1 MKISRPYIILNSKF
15 MQNNNTN
22 SYQNAL
28 TQLEI
33 AAGAL
38 KINKDILEILKVP
51 KRILKVYI
59 PVRMDDGSIKNFE
72 GFRVQHNDAR
82 GPFKGGIRFSPI
94 VSMDEV
100 MALSMWMTWKTAVVG
115 IPYGGA
121 KGGVIVD
128 TKKLS
133 KGELERLSRGYVR
146 AVHKFIGPNI
156 DVPAPDMYTT
166 PEIMAWMANE
176 YSRIVGEN
184 TPASFTGKPV
194 EVGGSLGRAN
204 STSVGGVFVLEEALK
219 KIGKEKRHITV
230 AIQGLGNVG
239 ANAAKILFQEDYNI
253 MAVSDSRGGII
264 QESRI
269 ESLNIEKILK
279 FKNEKGTIIGFP
291 GTKIITN
298 EELLT
303 LDIDVLIPAAL
314 ENQITIKNANDIKA
328 KIILELANGPTT
340 PEADKILDERGILV
354 VPDILANAGGVLVSY
369 FEWAQNRMGYY
380 WDETEVN
387 EKLKKQMV
395 RSFNDV
401 WERKE
406 KYKVDTRAAANILAL
421 ERVVKAMKLR
431 GV

>member
-1 MKISRPYIILNSKF
+1 
-15 MQNNNTN
+15 MQNNNN
-22 SYQNAL
+22 PYQNAL

-33 AAGAL
+33 AANVL
-38 KINKDILEILKVP
+38 KINRDILEILKVP

-59 PVRMDDGSIKNFE
+59 PVRMDDGRIKNFE

-82 GPFKGGIRFSPI
+82 GPFKGGIRFSPQ

-133 KGELERLSRGYVR
+133 KAELERLSRGYVR

-194 EVGGSLGRAN
+194 EVGGSLGRAD
-204 STSVGGVFVLEEALK
+204 STSVGGVYVLEEALK

-239 ANAAKILFQEDYNI
+239 ANAAKILYKEDYNI
-253 MAVSDSRGGII
+253 IAVSDSRGGIMA
-264 QESRI
+264 ESI
-269 ESLNIEKILK
+269 DNGLDINEVLKYKEK
-279 FKNEKGTIIGFP
+279 NSSVSGFP
-291 GTKIITN
+291 KTKAITN
-298 EELLT
+298 EDLLVSSV
-303 LDIDVLIPAAL
+303 DVLIPAAM
-314 ENQITIKNANDIKA
+314 ENQITIKNASDIKA
-328 KIILELANGPTT
+328 KIVLELANGPTT
-340 PEADKILDERGILV
+340 PEADKILDEKDILLI
-354 VPDILANAGGVLVSY
+354 PDILANAGGVLVSY
-369 FEWAQNRMGYY
+369 FEWVQNRMGYY

-387 EKLKKQMV
+387 AKLKKQMV
-395 RSFNDV
+395 KSFSDV

-406 KYKVDTRAAANILAL
+406 KYKVDTRVAANILAL

>member
-1 MKISRPYIILNSKF
+1 
-15 MQNNNTN
+15 MQNNNN
-22 SYQNAL
+22 PYQNAL
-28 TQLEI
+28 IQLEI
-33 AAGAL
+33 AAGVL
-38 KINKDILEILKVP
+38 KVNKDILEILKVP
-51 KRILKVYI
+51 KRILRVFI

-82 GPFKGGIRFSPI
+82 GPFKGGIRFSPQ
-94 VSMDEV
+94 VSMDEM
-100 MALSMWMTWKTAVVG
+100 MALAMWMTWKTAVIG

-146 AVHKFIGPNI
+146 AAHKFIGPNI

-176 YSRIVGEN
+176 YSRIAGEN

-194 EVGGSLGRAN
+194 EVGGSLGRAD
-204 STSVGGVFVLEEALK
+204 STSVGGIYVLEEALK

-239 ANAAKILFQEDYNI
+239 ANAAKILSNEDYSVV
-253 MAVSDSRGGII
+253 AVSDSRGGII

-269 ESLNIEKILK
+269 KNQESRMEGLDIEKVLE
-279 FKNEKGTIIGFP
+279 FKKKTGSVVGFQR
-291 GTKIITN
+291 TKQITN
-298 EELLT
+298 EELLI
-303 LDIDVLIPAAL
+303 LDVDVLIPAAL
-314 ENQITIKNANDIKA
+314 ENQITAKNAKDIKA

-340 PEADKILDERGILV
+340 PEADKILDAKGILV

-380 WDETEVN
+380 WDEAEVN
-387 EKLKKQMV
+387 AKLKKQMV
-395 RSFNDV
+395 KSFNDV
-401 WERKE
+401 WDRKE
-406 KYKVDTRAAANILAL
+406 KYGVDTRVAANILAL

>member
-1 MKISRPYIILNSKF
+1 
-15 MQNNNTN
+15 MQNNSNP
-22 SYQNAL
+22 YQNAL
-28 TQLEI
+28 TQLEV
-33 AAGAL
+33 AAEVL

-51 KRILKVYI
+51 KRVLRVFI
-59 PVRMDDGSIKNFE
+59 PVRMDNGSVCNFE

-82 GPFKGGIRFSPI
+82 GPFKGGIRFSPQ

-100 MALSMWMTWKTAVVG
+100 QALSMWMTWKGAVVG

-146 AVHKFIGPNI
+146 AVYKFIGPNI

-194 EVGGSLGRAN
+194 EVGGSLGRSN
-204 STSVGGVFVLEEALK
+204 STSVGGVYVLEEALK
-219 KIGKEKRHITV
+219 KINKEKRHIRV
-230 AIQGLGNVG
+230 AVQGMGNVG
-239 ANAAKILFQEDYNI
+239 ANAAKILFGQDCN
-253 MAVSDSRGGII
+253 MVAVSDSRGAIM
-264 QESRI
+264 QESGT
-269 ESLNIEKILK
+269 EGLDIEKVLK
-279 FKNEKGTIIGFP
+279 FKEEKGSVAGFP
-291 GTKIITN
+291 GTKQITN
-298 EELLT
+298 EELLG
-303 LDIDVLIPAAL
+303 LDVDILIPAAL
-314 ENQITIKNANDIKA
+314 ENQITARNAGDIKA

-340 PEADKILDERGILV
+340 PEADKILDKKGILV

-369 FEWAQNRMGYY
+369 FEWVQNRQGFY
-380 WDETEVN
+380 WTEDEVN
-387 EKLKKQMV
+387 EKLKATMV
-395 RSFNDV
+395 RAFNDV
-401 WERKE
+401 WVQKE
-406 KYKVDTRAAANILAL
+406 KYKVDTRVAANILAL

>member
-1 MKISRPYIILNSKF
+1 
-15 MQNNNTN
+15 MQNNNIN
-22 SYQNAL
+22 PYQNAL
-28 TQLEI
+28 IQLEK
-33 AAGAL
+33 AAGIL
-38 KINKDILEILKVP
+38 KINGDILEILKVP
-51 KRILKVYI
+51 KRILRVFI
-59 PVRMDDGSIKNFE
+59 PVRMDNGRVKNFE

-100 MALSMWMTWKTAVVG
+100 MALSMWMTWKGAIVN

-133 KGELERLSRGYVR
+133 KEELERLSRGYVR

-166 PEIMAWMANE
+166 PEIMAWMTNE

-184 TPASFTGKPV
+184 TPAAFTGKPV
-194 EVGGSLGRAN
+194 EVGGSLGRAD
-204 STSVGGVFVLEEALK
+204 STSVGGVYILEEALK
-219 KIGKEKRHITV
+219 KIKKEKKHITV

-239 ANAAKILFQEDYNI
+239 ANAAKILDREDYNVV
-253 MAVSDSRGGII
+253 AVSDSKSAIVS
-264 QESRI
+264 ESGTKG
-269 ESLNIEKILK
+269 LNIKEVLKYKEKNGSVAG
-279 FKNEKGTIIGFP
+279 FKS
-291 GTKIITN
+291 TKTITN

-303 LDIDVLIPAAL
+303 LQVDVLIPAAL
-314 ENQITIKNANDIKA
+314 ENQITAKNADNIKA
-328 KIILELANGPTT
+328 KIVLELANGPTT
-340 PEADKILDERGILV
+340 PEADKILDAKGILV

-369 FEWAQNRMGYY
+369 FEWVQNRMGYY
-380 WDETEVN
+380 WDEAEVN

-395 RSFNDV
+395 KSFNDV

-406 KYKVDTRAAANILAL
+406 KYKVDTRIAANILAL

>member
-1 MKISRPYIILNSKF
+1 ML
-15 MQNNNTN
+15 NNNP
-22 SYQNAL
+22 YQNAL
-28 TQLEI
+28 TQLQI
-33 AAGAL
+33 AADIL

-51 KRILKVYI
+51 KRVLRVFI

-82 GPFKGGIRFSPI
+82 GPFKGGIRFSPE

-115 IPYGGA
+115 VPYGGA

-133 KGELERLSRGYVR
+133 KGELERLSRGYAR

-204 STSVGGVFVLEEALK
+204 STSVGGIYVLEEALK

-230 AIQGLGNVG
+230 AIQGMGNVG
-239 ANAAKILFQEDYNI
+239 ANAAKILYNEDCNI
-253 MAVSDSRGGII
+253 VAVSDSRGGII
-264 QESRI
+264 LKDQRPKTKDQKLNMEG
-269 ESLNIEKILK
+269 LNILKVLEYKEK
-279 FKNEKGTIIGFP
+279 NGSVAGFH
-291 GTKIITN
+291 GTKTITN
-298 EELLT
+298 EELLV
-303 LDIDVLIPAAL
+303 LPVDVLIPAAL
-314 ENQITIKNANDIKA
+314 ENQITIKNAHDIKA

-340 PEADKILDERGILV
+340 PEADKILDENGVLV

-380 WDETEVN
+380 WDEQEVN
-387 EKLKKQMV
+387 EKLKKQMI

-401 WERKE
+401 WAVKE
-406 KYKVDTRAAANILAL
+406 KYKVDTRVAANVLAL

>member
-1 MKISRPYIILNSKF
+1 MTN
-15 MQNNNTN
+15 MQNNNIN
-22 SYQNAL
+22 PYQSAL
-28 TQLEI
+28 TQLET
-33 AAGAL
+33 AAKVL
-38 KINKDILEILKVP
+38 KVNGDILEILKVP
-51 KRILKVYI
+51 KRILRVFI

-176 YSRIVGEN
+176 YSRIAGEN

-194 EVGGSLGRAN
+194 EVGGSLGRAD
-204 STSVGGVFVLEEALK
+204 STSVGGVYVLDEALK
-219 KIGKEKRHITV
+219 KIKKEKRHITV
-230 AIQGLGNVG
+230 VIQGMGNVG
-239 ANAAKILFQEDYNI
+239 ANAAKILYNEDYNI
-253 MAVSDSRGGII
+253 VAVSDSRGGVASEAGSKGLDIPKV
-264 QESRI
+264 
-269 ESLNIEKILK
+269 LAYKEKTGSVA
-279 FKNEKGTIIGFP
+279 EFP
-291 GTKIITN
+291 NTKPITN
-298 EELLT
+298 EDLLI
-303 LDIDVLIPAAL
+303 LDVDVLIPAAL
-314 ENQITIKNANDIKA
+314 ENQITAKNAKDIKA
-328 KIILELANGPTT
+328 KIVLELANGPTT
-340 PEADKILDERGILV
+340 PEADKILDEKGILLI
-354 VPDILANAGGVLVSY
+354 PDILANAGGVLVSY
-369 FEWAQNRMGYY
+369 FEWVQDRMGYF
-380 WDETEVN
+380 WDEKEVN
-387 EKLKKQMV
+387 EKLKKQMIK
-395 RSFNDV
+395 SFNDV
-401 WERKE
+401 WDRKE
-406 KYKVDTRAAANILAL
+406 KYNVDTRVAANILAL

>member
-1 MKISRPYIILNSKF
+1 
-15 MQNNNTN
+15 MQNNLNP
-22 SYQNAL
+22 YQNAL

-33 AAGAL
+33 AAGVL

-51 KRILKVYI
+51 KRILRVFI

-133 KGELERLSRGYVR
+133 KEELEKLSRGYVR

-176 YSRIVGEN
+176 FSRIAGEN
-184 TPASFTGKPV
+184 TPACFTGKPV
-194 EVGGSLGRAN
+194 EVGGSLGRAD
-204 STSVGGVFVLEEALK
+204 STSVGGIYVLEEALK
-219 KIGKEKRHITV
+219 KIKKEKKHIVV
-230 AIQGLGNVG
+230 AVQGLGNVG
-239 ANAAKILFQEDYNI
+239 ANAAKILFKEDYNVV
-253 MAVSDSRGGII
+253 AVSDSRGAIVSNAKGKGLDIP
-264 QESRI
+264 EV
-269 ESLNIEKILK
+269 LKYKEK
-279 FKNEKGTIIGFP
+279 NGSVAGFP
-291 GTKIITN
+291 ETEPITN
-298 EELLT
+298 EELLV
-303 LDIDVLIPAAL
+303 LDVDVLMPAAL
-314 ENQITIKNANDIKA
+314 ENQITIKNAKDIKA
-328 KIILELANGPTT
+328 KIVLELANGPTT
-340 PEADKILDERGILV
+340 PEADKILDEKGVLV

-369 FEWAQNRMGYY
+369 FEWVQNRMGYY
-380 WDETEVN
+380 WEEKEVN

-395 RSFNDV
+395 KSFADV

-406 KYKVDTRAAANILAL
+406 KYKVDTRVAANILAL

>member
-1 MKISRPYIILNSKF
+1 MFSNS
-15 MQNNNTN
+15 NP
-22 SYQNAL
+22 YQNAL
-28 TQLEI
+28 AQLEK
-33 AAGAL
+33 AAGIL

-82 GPFKGGIRFSPI
+82 GPFKGGIRFSPQ

-133 KGELERLSRGYVR
+133 KGELEKLSRGYVR

-176 YSRIVGEN
+176 FSRIVGEN

-194 EVGGSLGRAN
+194 EVGGSLGRAD
-204 STSVGGVFVLEEALK
+204 STSVGGVYVLEEALK
-219 KIGKEKRHITV
+219 KIKKKKRHITV

-239 ANAAKILFQEDYNI
+239 ANAAKILYNEDYNI
-253 MAVSDSRGGII
+253 IAVSDSKGGIV
-264 QESRI
+264 SG
-269 ESLNIEKILK
+269 SDKGLNIDDVLKYKEK
-279 FKNEKGTIIGFP
+279 NGSVAGFP
-291 GTKIITN
+291 GTKKITN
-298 EELLT
+298 EELLV
-303 LDIDVLIPAAL
+303 LPVDVLIPAAM
-314 ENQITIKNANDIKA
+314 ENHITANNAKDIKA
-328 KIILELANGPTT
+328 KIVLELANGPTT
-340 PEADKILDERGILV
+340 PEADSILDKNDVLV
-354 VPDILANAGGVLVSY
+354 IPDILANAGGVLVSY
-369 FEWAQNRMGYY
+369 FEWVQDRMGYF
-380 WDETEVN
+380 WEVGEVN
-387 EKLKKQMV
+387 EKLKKQMIK
-395 RSFNDV
+395 SFNDV

-406 KYKVDTRAAANILAL
+406 KYKVDTRVAANILAL

>member
-1 MKISRPYIILNSKF
+1 

-22 SYQNAL
+22 PYQNAL

-33 AAGAL
+33 AAGVL

-51 KRILKVYI
+51 KRILRVFI

-72 GFRVQHNDAR
+72 GFRIQHNDAR
-82 GPFKGGIRFSPI
+82 GPFKGGIRFSSI

-100 MALSMWMTWKTAVVG
+100 TALSMLMTWKTAVVG

-146 AVHKFIGPNI
+146 AVHKFIGPNV

-194 EVGGSLGRAN
+194 EVGGSLGRAD
-204 STSVGGVFVLEEALK
+204 STSVGGVYVLEEALK
-219 KIGKEKRHITV
+219 KIKKEKRHLAV
-230 AIQGLGNVG
+230 AIQGMGNVG
-239 ANAAKILFQEDYNI
+239 ANAAKILAKEDCNI
-253 MAVSDSRGGII
+253 IAVSDSRGGIVSGS
-264 QESRI
+264 ENKG
-269 ESLNIEKILK
+269 LNILEVLEYKEKTGSV
-279 FKNEKGTIIGFP
+279 EGFP
-291 GTKIITN
+291 KTKAITN
-298 EELLT
+298 EELLA
-303 LDIDVLIPAAL
+303 LDVDVLIPAAL
-314 ENQITIKNANDIKA
+314 ENQITAKNVKDIKA

-340 PEADKILDERGILV
+340 PEADKILDEKGVLV

-369 FEWAQNRMGYY
+369 FEWVQDRMGYF
-380 WDETEVN
+380 WDEKEVN

-395 RSFNDV
+395 KSFNDV

-406 KYKVDTRAAANILAL
+406 KYGVDTRVAANILAL

>member
-1 MKISRPYIILNSKF
+1 MI
-15 MQNNNTN
+15 NNP
-22 SYQNAL
+22 YQNAL

-33 AAGAL
+33 AAGVL

-51 KRILKVYI
+51 KRVLRVFI

-100 MALSMWMTWKTAVVG
+100 MALAMWMTWKTAVVG

-194 EVGGSLGRAN
+194 EVGGSLGRAD
-204 STSVGGVFVLEEALK
+204 STSVGGIYVLEEALK
-219 KIGKEKRHITV
+219 KIGKEKRHITI
-230 AIQGLGNVG
+230 AIQGMGNVG
-239 ANAAKILFQEDYNI
+239 ANAAKILFKEDCNI
-253 MAVSDSRGGII
+253 VAVSDSRGGIV
-264 QESRI
+264 SDKG
-269 ESLNIEKILK
+269 LNIGEVLKYKEKT
-279 FKNEKGTIIGFP
+279 GSVAGFP
-291 GTKIITN
+291 GTKAITN
-298 EELLT
+298 EELLV
-303 LDIDVLIPAAL
+303 LEADVLIPAAL

-328 KIILELANGPTT
+328 KIVLELANGPTT
-340 PEADKILDERGILV
+340 PEADKILDKKEILV

-369 FEWAQNRMGYY
+369 FEWVQDRMGYF
-380 WDETEVN
+380 WDEKEVN

-395 RSFNDV
+395 VSFNDV

-406 KYKVDTRAAANILAL
+406 KYSVNTRIAANILAL

>member
-1 MKISRPYIILNSKF
+1 
-15 MQNNNTN
+15 MQNNNSN
-22 SYQNAL
+22 PYQNAL

-33 AAGAL
+33 AAGVL

-51 KRILKVYI
+51 KRILRVFI
-59 PVRMDDGSIKNFE
+59 PVRMDDGSIKNLE

-82 GPFKGGIRFSPI
+82 GPFKGGIRFSPQ

-146 AVHKFIGPNI
+146 AVHKFIGPNV

-176 YSRIVGEN
+176 YSRVVGEN

-194 EVGGSLGRAN
+194 DVGGSLGRAN
-204 STSVGGVFVLEEALK
+204 STSVGGVYVLDEALK
-219 KIGKEKRHITV
+219 KIKKEKKHIMV
-230 AIQGLGNVG
+230 AIQGMGNVG
-239 ANAAKILFQEDYNI
+239 ANAAQILFNEDCNI
-253 MAVSDSRGGII
+253 VAVSDSRGGIVS
-264 QESRI
+264 EFGTDG
-269 ESLNIEKILK
+269 LDIEKVLEYK
-279 FKNEKGTIIGFP
+279 EKNGSVAGFP
-291 GTKIITN
+291 GSKKITN
-298 EELLT
+298 EELLV
-303 LDIDVLIPAAL
+303 LDVDVLIPAAL
-314 ENQITIKNANDIKA
+314 ENQITAKNAQDIKA
-328 KIILELANGPTT
+328 KIVLELANGPTT
-340 PEADKILDERGILV
+340 PEADKILDEKGILV

-369 FEWAQNRMGYY
+369 FEWVQDRMGYF
-380 WDETEVN
+380 WDEAEVN

-395 RSFNDV
+395 KSFADV

-406 KYKVDTRAAANILAL
+406 KYKVDTRVAANILAL

>member
-1 MKISRPYIILNSKF
+1 
-15 MQNNNTN
+15 MQNNDTN
-22 SYQNAL
+22 PYKNAL

-33 AAGAL
+33 AAGVL
-38 KINKDILEILKVP
+38 GINKDILEILKVP
-51 KRILKVYI
+51 KRILRVFI

-146 AVHKFIGPNI
+146 AVHKFIGPNT

-194 EVGGSLGRAN
+194 EVGGSLGRSN
-204 STSVGGVFVLEEALK
+204 STSVGGIYVLEEALK
-219 KIGKEKRHITV
+219 KIGKVKKHATV

-239 ANAAKILFQEDYNI
+239 ANAAKILYKEDYYI
-253 MAVSDSRGGII
+253 VAVSDSKGGIVS
-264 QESRI
+264 ESDKG
-269 ESLNIEKILK
+269 LNIEEVLK
-279 FKNEKGTIIGFP
+279 YKEKNGLVAGFP
-291 GTKIITN
+291 DTKKIIN
-298 EELLT
+298 EELLV
-303 LDIDVLIPAAL
+303 LDADVLIPAAL
-314 ENQITIKNANDIKA
+314 ENQITAKNAKDIKA
-328 KIILELANGPTT
+328 KIVLELANGPTT
-340 PEADKILDERGILV
+340 PDADKILDEKGILV

-380 WDETEVN
+380 WNEKEVN

-395 RSFNDV
+395 KSFADV

-406 KYKVDTRAAANILAL
+406 KYKVDTRTAANILAL

>member
-1 MKISRPYIILNSKF
+1 
-15 MQNNNTN
+15 MQNNNSN
-22 SYQNAL
+22 PYQNAL

-33 AAGAL
+33 AAGVL
-38 KINKDILEILKVP
+38 KINKDVLEILKVP
-51 KRILKVYI
+51 KRVLRVFI

-133 KGELERLSRGYVR
+133 KEELEKLSRGYVR

-176 YSRIVGEN
+176 FSRIAGEN
-184 TPASFTGKPV
+184 TPASFTGKPIA
-194 EVGGSLGRAN
+194 VGGSLGRAD
-204 STSVGGVFVLEEALK
+204 STSVGGVYVLEEALK
-219 KIGKEKRHITV
+219 KIKKEKRHVTV

-239 ANAAKILFQEDYNI
+239 ANAAKILYNDDYNI
-253 MAVSDSRGGII
+253 VAVSDSKGGIVA
-264 QESRI
+264 EAGAKG
-269 ESLNIEKILK
+269 LNIEEILK
-279 FKNEKGTIIGFP
+279 HKEKHGSITGFP
-291 GTKIITN
+291 GTRAITN
-298 EELLT
+298 EELLV
-303 LDIDVLIPAAL
+303 LDVDVLIPAAL
-314 ENQITIKNANDIKA
+314 ENQITEKNAANIKA
-328 KIILELANGPTT
+328 KIVLELANGPTT
-340 PEADKILDERGILV
+340 PEADKILDKKGVLV

-369 FEWAQNRMGYY
+369 FEWVQNRMGYY
-380 WDETEVN
+380 WEEKEVN
-387 EKLKKQMV
+387 EKLKNQMV
-395 RSFNDV
+395 KSFNDV

-406 KYKVDTRAAANILAL
+406 KYSVDTRVAANILAL
-421 ERVVKAMKLR
+421 ERVVKAMELR

>member
-1 MKISRPYIILNSKF
+1 ME
-15 MQNNNTN
+15 NNNAN
-22 SYQNAL
+22 PYQNAL
-28 TQLEI
+28 TQLSI
-33 AAGAL
+33 AANIL
-38 KINKDILEILKVP
+38 KINKDVLEILKVP

-82 GPFKGGIRFSPI
+82 GPFKGGIRFSPQ

-133 KGELERLSRGYVR
+133 KGELEKLSRGYVR

-176 YSRIVGEN
+176 FSRIAGEN

-194 EVGGSLGRAN
+194 DVGGSLGRAD
-204 STSVGGVFVLEEALK
+204 STSVGGVYVLEEALA
-219 KIGKEKRHITV
+219 KIKKEKRHITV

-239 ANAAKILFQEDYNI
+239 ANAAKILYNEDYNI
-253 MAVSDSRGGII
+253 MAVSDSKGGIAS
-264 QESRI
+264 ELDKRLDI
-269 ESLNIEKILK
+269 EEVLKYKEK
-279 FKNEKGTIIGFP
+279 NGSVAGFP
-291 GTKIITN
+291 KTKKITN
-298 EELLT
+298 EELLV
-303 LDIDVLIPAAL
+303 LPVDVLIPAAM
-314 ENQITIKNANDIKA
+314 ENQITAKNAGNIKA
-328 KIILELANGPTT
+328 KIVLELANGPTT
-340 PEADKILDERGILV
+340 PEADKILDEKGVLLI
-354 VPDILANAGGVLVSY
+354 PDILANAGGVLVSY
-369 FEWAQNRMGYY
+369 FEWVQNRMGYY
-380 WDETEVN
+380 WDEAEVN
-387 EKLKKQMV
+387 AKLKKQMV
-395 RSFNDV
+395 KSFNDV

-406 KYKVDTRAAANILAL
+406 KYKVDTRVAANILAL

>member
-1 MKISRPYIILNSKF
+1 
-15 MQNNNTN
+15 MQNNTN
-22 SYQNAL
+22 PYQNAL
-28 TQLEI
+28 TQLNI
-33 AAGAL
+33 AASVL
-38 KINKDILEILKVP
+38 KTNKDILEILKVP
-51 KRILKVYI
+51 KRILRVFI

-156 DVPAPDMYTT
+156 DVPAPDMYTN

-176 YSRIVGEN
+176 FSRIVGEN

-194 EVGGSLGRAN
+194 EVGGSLGRAD
-204 STSVGGVFVLEEALK
+204 STSVGGVYVLEEALK
-219 KIGKEKRHITV
+219 KIKKEKKHITV
-230 AIQGLGNVG
+230 AIQGMGNVG
-239 ANAAKILFQEDYNI
+239 ANAAKILFKEDCNVI
-253 MAVSDSRGGII
+253 AVSDSKSAIMS
-264 QESRI
+264 ESKG
-269 ESLNIEKILK
+269 LNIEEVLAYKEK
-279 FKNEKGTIIGFP
+279 TGSVSGFKGAKT
-291 GTKIITN
+291 ITN
-298 EELLT
+298 EELLI
-303 LDIDVLIPAAL
+303 LNVDVLIPAAL
-314 ENQITIKNANDIKA
+314 ENQITIKNAKDIKA
-328 KIILELANGPTT
+328 KIVLELANGPTT
-340 PEADKILDERGILV
+340 PEADKILDEKGILV

-369 FEWAQNRMGYY
+369 FEWVQDRMGYF
-380 WDETEVN
+380 WDEKEVN

-395 RSFNDV
+395 KSFNDV
-401 WERKE
+401 WTRKE
-406 KYKVDTRAAANILAL
+406 KYKVDTRVAANILAL

>member
-1 MKISRPYIILNSKF
+1 MLNA
-15 MQNNNTN
+15 NP
-22 SYQNAL
+22 YQNAL

-33 AAGAL
+33 AAGVL

-51 KRILKVYI
+51 KRVLRVFI
-59 PVRMDDGSIKNFE
+59 PVRMDDGGIKNFE

-194 EVGGSLGRAN
+194 EVGGSLGRAD
-204 STSVGGVFVLEEALK
+204 STSVGGIYVLEEALK
-219 KIGKEKRHITV
+219 KIGKEKRHITI

-239 ANAAKILFQEDYNI
+239 ANAAKILFKEDCNI
-253 MAVSDSRGGII
+253 IAVSDSRGGIVI
-264 QESRI
+264 KNQKPKTKDQKSEG
-269 ESLNIEKILK
+269 LNILEVLKYKEK
-279 FKNEKGTIIGFP
+279 NGSVAGFP
-291 GTKIITN
+291 GTEAITN
-298 EELLT
+298 EELLV
-303 LDIDVLIPAAL
+303 LEADVLIPAAL
-314 ENQITIKNANDIKA
+314 ENQITAKNANDIKA
-328 KIILELANGPTT
+328 KIVLELANGPTT
-340 PEADKILDERGILV
+340 PEADKILDKKGVLV

-369 FEWAQNRMGYY
+369 FEWVQDRMGYF
-380 WDETEVN
+380 WDEKEVN
-387 EKLKKQMV
+387 EKLRKQMIQ
-395 RSFNDV
+395 SFTDV

-406 KYKVDTRAAANILAL
+406 KYAVDTRTAANILAL

>member
-1 MKISRPYIILNSKF
+1 ML
-15 MQNNNTN
+15 NNNP
-22 SYQNAL
+22 YQNAL

-33 AAGAL
+33 AAKVL
-38 KINKDILEILKVP
+38 KINGDILEILKVP
-51 KRILKVYI
+51 KRILRVFI

-82 GPFKGGIRFSPI
+82 GPFKGGIRFSPQ

-133 KGELERLSRGYVR
+133 KAELERLSRGYVR
-146 AVHKFIGPNI
+146 AVHKFIGPNV

-194 EVGGSLGRAN
+194 DVGGSLGRAN
-204 STSVGGVFVLEEALK
+204 STSVGGVYVLDEALK
-219 KIGKEKRHITV
+219 KIKKEKKHITV
-230 AIQGLGNVG
+230 AIQGMGNVG
-239 ANAAKILFQEDYNI
+239 ANAAKILFNEDCNI
-253 MAVSDSRGGII
+253 VAVSDSRGAIVS
-264 QESRI
+264 ESGTKGLDI
-269 ESLNIEKILK
+269 EEVLKYKEK
-279 FKNEKGTIIGFP
+279 NGSVAGFP
-291 GTKIITN
+291 GTKKITN
-298 EELLT
+298 EELLV
-303 LDIDVLIPAAL
+303 LDVDVLIPAAL
-314 ENQITIKNANDIKA
+314 ENQITVKNAKDIKA
-328 KIILELANGPTT
+328 KIVLELANGPTT
-340 PEADKILDERGILV
+340 PEADKILDEKGILV

-369 FEWAQNRMGYY
+369 FEWVQDRMGYF
-380 WDETEVN
+380 WDEVEVN

-395 RSFNDV
+395 RSFADV

-406 KYKVDTRAAANILAL
+406 KYKVDTRVAANILAL

>member
-1 MKISRPYIILNSKF
+1 
-15 MQNNNTN
+15 MQNNINP
-22 SYQNAL
+22 YQNAL

-33 AAGAL
+33 AAGVINL
-38 KINKDILEILKVP
+38 NKDILEILKVP
-51 KRILKVYI
+51 KRILRVFI
-59 PVRMDDGSIKNFE
+59 PVRMDNGSIKNFE

-82 GPFKGGIRFSPI
+82 GPFKGGIRFSPF

-133 KGELERLSRGYVR
+133 KEELEKLSRGYVR

-176 YSRIVGEN
+176 FSRIVGEN

-194 EVGGSLGRAN
+194 DVGGSLGRED
-204 STSVGGVFVLEEALK
+204 STSVGGVYVLEEALK

-239 ANAAKILFQEDYNI
+239 ANAAKILYKEDCNI
-253 MAVSDSRGGII
+253 IAVSDSRGGIMLPEDQRPKTKDQKLEGLDI
-264 QESRI
+264 MEV
-269 ESLNIEKILK
+269 LKYKEK
-279 FKNEKGTIIGFP
+279 NGSVVGFP
-291 GTKIITN
+291 GTKAITN
-298 EELLT
+298 EELLV
-303 LDIDVLIPAAL
+303 LDVDALIPAAL
-314 ENQITIKNANDIKA
+314 ENQITIKNAKDIKA

-340 PEADKILDERGILV
+340 PEADKILDAKGVLV

-380 WDETEVN
+380 WDEKEVN
-387 EKLKKQMV
+387 EKLKKQMIK
-395 RSFNDV
+395 SFADV

-406 KYKVDTRAAANILAL
+406 KYGVDTRVAANILAL
-421 ERVVKAMKLR
+421 ERVVRAMELR